1 MLPVPLAL
9 GGRHRD
15 LDLIRSGIVVGPAAA
30 HDSPRPK
37 SARELAASAI
47 SLGVGNYRVLIGA
60 TAAVLVPTFVVGGAA
75 LAYWRA
81 RSGTSLNPV
90 GSARAA
96 EFVGVAVIVLGNLLA
111 QAAGIHA
118 ATNLAAGRVA
128 DGRQSLRVALA
139 RAGPVAAVGVAV
151 GVLSGLG
158 LVLFIVP
165 GVYLW
170 FTWLVAMPAVV
181 LERRTA
187 RDALSRSSYLVKG
200 RWWPVFG
207 GYLLVELFFILWAVV
222 ATAIAGAVF
231 HVSSTSQAVA
241 EQLASA
247 FVELAL
253 APVIIAFVALTYLD
267 LRLRKEGFSP
277 TGVGRGSDLVP
288 AGSEETPAGVRWS
301 TSSAEGPPQRQDS
314 ASAPVQPSAGPWRS
328 PETPREVSP
337 AGERPERPPGWPAV
351 SPKPPAPGQSVP
363 SRQGDL
369 APQTSDE
376 RPDGGTDETEESR

>member
-1 MLPVPLAL
+1 M
-9 GGRHRD
+9 
-15 LDLIRSGIVVGPAAA
+15 IRSGIVIGPAAA

-60 TAAVLVPTFVVGGAA
+60 TAAILVPTFVVGGAA

-81 RSGTSLNPV
+81 RSGTSLNPA
-90 GSARAA
+90 GSARTA

-151 GVLSGLG
+151 SVLSGLG

-187 RDALSRSSYLVKG
+187 PDALSRSSYLVKG

-207 GYLLVELFFILWAVV
+207 GYLLVELFFVLWAVV
-222 ATAIAGAVF
+222 ATIIVGAVF

-241 EQLASA
+241 EQLASV

-277 TGVGRGSDLVP
+277 TGVGRGSDLAS
-288 AGSEETPAGVRWS
+288 AGSGSGVTQAGVRWS
-301 TSSAEGPPQRQDS
+301 TSSAEGPPPLQDS
-314 ASAPVQPSAGPWRS
+314 ASPPVQPSAGPWRP

-363 SRQGDL
+363 SRQGGL
-369 APQTSDE
+369 GPQSSDE
-376 RPDGGTDETEESR
+376 PPDGGTNETEESR